1 MKDFYPEK
9 LVIHIL
15 NWLSKY
21 DKAKEQFKKAL
32 QLTLKG
38 LNSKHIVDCLRLSLE
53 LFLKQ
58 YLNNS
63 MSLENQHDI
72 LGKKLSEK
80 NISVEVRNMFVKLLD
95 YYEKYNNEYAKYER
109 IMLILYIIHFKC
121 YFA

>member
-38 LNSKHIVDCLRLSLE
+38 LNSKYIVDCLRLSLE

-63 MSLENQHDI
+63 MSLEN
-72 LGKKLSEK
+72 
-80 NISVEVRNMFVKLLD
+80 
-95 YYEKYNNEYAKYER
+95 
-109 IMLILYIIHFKC
+109 
-121 YFA
+121 

>member
-9 LVIHIL
+9 LVIDIL

-63 MSLENQHDI
+63 MSLEN
-72 LGKKLSEK
+72 
-80 NISVEVRNMFVKLLD
+80 
-95 YYEKYNNEYAKYER
+95 
-109 IMLILYIIHFKC
+109 
-121 YFA
+121 